1 MKRFLPILILF
12 FFTIISSCNKDE
24 IDRLEKRNIEL
35 QEQISNLTIEIN
47 SLTSDLSNL
56 SSSNNDLL
64 NQITNLQYII
74 NELEEDL
81 NNMTNDYEQAELENS
96 DLYDEFLSI
105 VNSRNELQAQL
116 DNIVDEISSMSCPLI
131 ELSSSDMANEQMFC
145 TGQRISPLKFLYDE
159 TIYSLSFIQDSIPSG
174 ISIVNVNGTV
184 TVDGF
189 VFSGV
194 KDLFSFDLKFEFL

>member
-24 IDRLEKRNIEL
+24 IDKLEKRNIEL

-81 NNMTNDYEQAELENS
+81 NNMTNDYEQAESENS

-105 VNSRNELQAQL
+105 VK
-116 DNIVDEISSMSCPLI
+116 VEI
-131 ELSSSDMANEQMFC
+131 
-145 TGQRISPLKFLYDE
+145 TSP
-159 TIYSLSFIQDSIPSG
+159 G
-174 ISIVNVNGTV
+174 I
-184 TVDGF
+184 
-189 VFSGV
+189 
-194 KDLFSFDLKFEFL
+194 

>member
-1 MKRFLPILILF
+1 MKRFIPILILF

-24 IDRLEKRNIEL
+24 IDKLEKRNIEL

-81 NNMTNDYEQAELENS
+81 NNMTNDYEQAESENS
-96 DLYDEFLSI
+96 DLYDEFLIAAKLVEINGKEFFSPIFNRRKYIIDESKEI
-105 VNSRNELQAQL
+105 VITAKRKDVTKNN
-116 DNIVDEISSMSCPLI
+116 N
-131 ELSSSDMANEQMFC
+131 
-145 TGQRISPLKFLYDE
+145 
-159 TIYSLSFIQDSIPSG
+159 DSINVTAKILKIKRG
-174 ISIVNVNGTV
+174 I
-184 TVDGF
+184 DGN
-189 VFSGV
+189 
-194 KDLFSFDLKFEFL
+194 D